1 MENIMS
7 KYTDARNA
15 QLVIALLKEYGIR
28 NIIASPGTT
37 NVPFVYSVQND
48 SFFKVYSA
56 IDERS
61 AAYMACGLAA
71 ESGKPVVLS
80 CTGATAS
87 RDYMPGLTEA
97 FYRKLPV
104 LALTSM
110 HFTEDIGNLSTQ
122 ILDRSVIPND
132 IARYHTSLEMIE
144 NERMAKDE
152 ELRINIA
159 LSELTRD
166 GGGPV
171 AVQLIT
177 DGNYTFSATS
187 LPKVNRINRFL
198 PEKIS
203 EWPELPDNAKIAV
216 LLGAHRT
223 FSATESEM
231 LEHFVETHDAV
242 VFSDISSGYH
252 GKFAFGSAL
261 ACIQL
266 QNNPIRS
273 AFEPDLVIHVGEMT
287 GDYNTMGFLTGLNC
301 PVWRVSLDGEFRQ
314 HFARL
319 ENVFQCSNEFF
330 FSHYASNK
338 HVESGYR
345 TKWEN
350 YDIQLRK
357 RMPEFPFSNIW
368 MAQQL
373 HSMIP
378 AGSIV
383 HSAIL
388 SSLSSWDYFPL
399 SKDVRSS
406 ANVGGFGIDGC
417 TSTLIGAS
425 LSSHELCFCIT
436 GDLAFFYDMNS
447 LGCREIGPNLRI
459 LLINNGLGMTFKL
472 SNHVGSQIGPSANIF
487 IAAEG
492 HNAAAKSVT
501 GNQSPARAWA
511 ESLGFKYLSA
521 SSKEEFNAA
530 KDIFTSKDSEAP
542 ILFECF
548 THEEDERTA
557 RDLIDSI
564 DSRTDSKTQLKKTI
578 KKVLPKSVIDSLKSL
593 RH

>member
-1 MENIMS
+1 MP

-48 SFFKVYSA
+48 SFFNIYSA

-71 ESGKPVVLS
+71 ESGEPVVLS